1 MNLKAKFK
9 SILEMI
15 IFCTLFKLFHLVTKN
30 SFDSFTRKVNL
41 DDAKYYI
48 IFEFLFFL
56 LIALAIFTTQLPM
69 NAIRKKF
76 GIEDKTKLLTDIFVS
91 SRWGSDLL
99 LGFSIG
105 AIFMSVTMAL
115 AYLGGAYT
123 PDHSVNFNINF
134 AVPLVFFLL
143 VGMAEELIFR
153 GFIFLTLEKGFGTR
167 WAIIIASL
175 LFGFFHM
182 LNKLN
187 GIAEDYKP
195 LCCLFL
201 AIEAG
206 FLLNAAFLVRRN
218 LWIPVG
224 IHWSWN
230 LFETSIFGAK
240 EGQIDFLP
248 SLFTGHYQPGLFL
261 PGFPMG
267 MESCYITLAT
277 GLITGCI
284 LMKYAKSNRARQV
297 LQATKSRT

>member
-1 MNLKAKFK
+1 MNFK
-9 SILEMI
+9 TKLISLLEMF
-15 IFCTLFKLFHLVTKN
+15 IFLIFLLVTYLATRT
-30 SFDSFTRKVNL
+30 SFDLFTRKVTL
-41 DDAKYYI
+41 DDSKYYI

-56 LIALAIFTTQLPM
+56 GIVVAILASQVPM
-69 NAIRKKF
+69 NAVRRRF
-76 GIEDKTKLLTDIFVS
+76 GIEEESKLLTDIFAS
-91 SRWGSDLL
+91 SRWGSDIL

-105 AIFMSVTMAL
+105 AIFMSVTIAL

-123 PDHSVNFNINF
+123 LDHSINFNINF

-143 VGMAEELIFR
+143 VGLAEELIFR
-153 GFIFLTLEKGFGTR
+153 GFIFLTFEKGFGTK
-167 WAIIIASL
+167 WALVIASL
-175 LFGFFHM
+175 LFGYFHM

-187 GIAEDYKP
+187 GVAEDYKP

-206 FLLNAAFLVRRN
+206 FLLNAAFLIRRN

-284 LMKYAKSNRARQV
+284 LLQYAKSNRARQV
-297 LQATKSRT
+297 LQATKGQR